1 MSEDHLQ
8 QHLLCVPV
16 RDTACGFA
24 LRMFRN
30 RDGSR
35 CAAAFTSEARLTAVL
50 GVDQRWVALSEVA
63 LRGLTEPLGVQDL
76 FVDPNMVAPSV
87 TTAPVTTAPATTVTT
102 APRPSAHRPHRQPAF
117 SLPRV

>member
-76 FVDPNMVAPSV
+76 VVDPNMVAPSV
-87 TTAPVTTAPATTVTT
+87 TTAPVTTAPVTT
-102 APRPSAHRPHRQPAF
+102 GPRRPGEPRSPRPPQLRPGH
-117 SLPRV
+117 LP